1 VRSDECIFGGKT
13 LGPGE
18 SRDEIDQPRQHD
30 EGGRRRDGHDGKAGA
45 QFFRQLD
52 VTLPMPGK
60 SAT

>member
-1 VRSDECIFGGKT
+1 MYLRRKT

-18 SRDEIDQPRQHD
+18 SGDEIDQPRQHD